1 MVVTAAAGQM
11 VCACEGATEQS
22 AITGQARRGWM
33 MFMEQ
38 VAAPV
43 LTCSLLQY
51 VAPHDFLIHYHFL
64 GCVAISSLDTTT

>member
-1 MVVTAAAGQM
+1 M

-33 MFMEQ
+33 IMEQ

-43 LTCSLLQY
+43 PTCSLLQY
-51 VAPHDFLIHYHFL
+51 VAPHDDF
-64 GCVAISSLDTTT
+64 

>member
-11 VCACEGATEQS
+11 VCAYEGATEQS
-22 AITGQARRGWM
+22 AITGQARGGEARRGWM

-43 LTCSLLQY
+43 PTCSLLQY
-51 VAPHDFLIHYHFL
+51 VAPHDDF
-64 GCVAISSLDTTT
+64 

>member
-1 MVVTAAAGQM
+1 M
-11 VCACEGATEQS
+11 VCAYEGATEQS

-43 LTCSLLQY
+43 PTCSLLQY
-51 VAPHDFLIHYHFL
+51 VAPHDDF
-64 GCVAISSLDTTT
+64 